1 MIETGWAACVKHPC
15 QSMTCSGAG
24 VCHKKCDPSWLPQK
38 LNYPTATAS
47 AAPSVPP
54 NLYSKLKRWK
64 FVDTKCHSVKLK
76 TLFMIGGHCGQ
87 VAGGRG
93 PPPPLTA
100 SHDLDSASAMLHSN
114 GHLLL
119 VLLDWTYPLSTTR
132 HHHADGWSFQCATS
146 RHYLVNCS
154 CTVGLCKNGQFRSH

>member
-1 MIETGWAACVKHPC
+1 MKHPC
-15 QSMTCSGAG
+15 ESMTCSGAG
-24 VCHKKCDPSWLPQK
+24 VCHKKVTRAGDSKNWIIPPPLPPPPS
-38 LNYPTATAS
+38 
-47 AAPSVPP
+47 PSVPP

-76 TLFMIGGHCGQ
+76 TLFMIGGQ

-132 HHHADGWSFQCATS
+132 HHQADGWSFQCATS

-154 CTVGLCKNGQFRSH
+154 CTVGFVKMDNLDLIRARNM

>member
-1 MIETGWAACVKHPC
+1 MSCLCEASLSKYDLFRSRSVSQEVWPELA
-15 QSMTCSGAG
+15 
-24 VCHKKCDPSWLPQK
+24 
-38 LNYPTATAS
+38 TAKTELSHRHCTAS

>member
-1 MIETGWAACVKHPC
+1 M
-15 QSMTCSGAG
+15 
-24 VCHKKCDPSWLPQK
+24 CHKKCDPSWRQQK

-93 PPPPLTA
+93 PPLTA

-119 VLLDWTYPLSTTR
+119 VLLD
-132 HHHADGWSFQCATS
+132 
-146 RHYLVNCS
+146 
-154 CTVGLCKNGQFRSH
+154 